1 MSLYNKNLQYYWE
14 YVLSLGLEQEVT
26 AILKIDDLDQRYT
39 QLKKLFNSIDPKLV
53 DDKIVWNLYKETL

>member
-14 YVLSLGLEQEVT
+14 YVLTLGLEQEVT

-39 QLKKLFNSIDPKLV
+39 QLKKLFNSVDPKLV

>member
-14 YVLSLGLEQEVT
+14 YVITLGLEHEVND
-26 AILKIDDLDQRYT
+26 ILKIDDLDQRYN

-53 DDKIVWNLYKETL
+53 DNKIVWNLYKETL